1 MLSNS
6 ELAYMREAIDDL
18 LPDTCNI
25 LSVTETNNGMGGV
38 VQTWGTATA
47 GVICRVDVT
56 NLRSGE
62 QVTGGSL
69 KPFQQTILSLP
80 YNTVI
85 TTSNRVE
92 HDGTTYNVSMVN
104 TNQSWI
110 AVKRAYLERV

>member
-69 KPFQQTILSLP
+69 KPFQQTILSRIIQLLLHP
-80 YNTVI
+80 TGLNMTARH
-85 TTSNRVE
+85 TTCQR
-92 HDGTTYNVSMVN
+92 
-104 TNQSWI
+104 
-110 AVKRAYLERV
+110 